1 MQTAALLQKP
11 MHLGEG
17 FDLEDW
23 WSSGGD
29 RVDTIFSTEQPYD
42 FDYDSQDPSQGDSF
56 TFTTG
61 GVDAAI
67 VDTSGNVNTE
77 SGQPLITANTLSQ
90 IAIANPGREAQ
101 AVAQSLQVTAPNWAK
116 QFKSYDD
123 VVRAAAGLFTTVK
136 AVVTGQPIPRS
147 QSPYVYGP
155 GQTPAYRSATGL
167 TTTHML
173 LIGGAAL
180 AAILLLRRK

>member
-29 RVDTIFSTEQPYD
+29 TVDTIFTAEQPYD
-42 FDYDSQDPSQGDSF
+42 FSV
-56 TFTTG
+56 TN
-61 GVDAAI
+61 AAV
-67 VDTSGNVNTE
+67 VDTSGNVSTQ
-77 SGQPLITANTLSQ
+77 SGQTLITADTLSQ
-90 IAIANPGREAQ
+90 IATNNPGREAQ
-101 AVAQSLQVTAPNWAK
+101 AVAQSLQVTNPDWTK
-116 QFKSYDD
+116 QFKNTDEL
-123 VVRAAAGLFTTVK
+123 VRAAAGLFSTVK
-136 AVVTGQPIPRS
+136 AVVTGQPIPRNT

-155 GQTPAYRSATGL
+155 GQAYGPSTGL
-167 TTTHML
+167 STTHML

>member
-1 MQTAALLQKP
+1 MQTAALFQKP

-29 RVDTIFSTEQPYD
+29 RVDTIFSVDQPAD
-42 FDYDSQDPSQGDSF
+42 FSTVVDSYFDF
-56 TFTTG
+56 A
-61 GVDAAI
+61 V
-67 VDTSGNVNTE
+67 VDTSGTVSTQT
-77 SGQPLITANTLSQ
+77 GQTLITADTLSQ
-90 IAIANPGREAQ
+90 IATNNPGREAQ
-101 AVAQSLQVTAPNWAK
+101 AVAQSLQVTAPDWAK
-116 QFKSYDD
+116 QFKTTDEL
-123 VVRAAAGLFTTVK
+123 VRAAAGLFSTVK
-136 AVVTGQPIPRS
+136 AVVTGQPIPRNT

-155 GQTPAYRSATGL
+155 GQTPMQQTGL

>member
-17 FDLEDW
+17 FDDL
-23 WSSGGD
+23 
-29 RVDTIFSTEQPYD
+29 YD
-42 FDYDSQDPSQGDSF
+42 FNYDSQDPSQGDSF
-56 TFTTG
+56 TFSTG
-61 GVDAAI
+61 GVDAAV
-67 VDTSGNVNTE
+67 VDNSGNVSTE
-77 SGQPLITANTLSQ
+77 SGQALITANTLSQ
-90 IAIANPGREAQ
+90 IATNNPGREAQ
-101 AVAQSLQVTAPNWAK
+101 AVAQSLQVTAPDWAK
-116 QFKSYDD
+116 QFKSYDEL
-123 VVRAAAGLFTTVK
+123 VRAAAGLFSTVK

-155 GQTPAYRSATGL
+155 GQTPAYRPSTGL

>member
-29 RVDTIFSTEQPYD
+29 RVDTIFSVDQPAD
-42 FDYDSQDPSQGDSF
+42 FSTVVDSYFDF
-56 TFTTG
+56 A
-61 GVDAAI
+61 V
-67 VDTSGNVNTE
+67 VDTSGDVSTQ
-77 SGQPLITANTLSQ
+77 SGQTLITADTLSQ
-90 IAIANPGREAQ
+90 IATNNPGREAQ
-101 AVAQSLQVTAPNWAK
+101 AVAQSLQVTAPDWAK
-116 QFKSYDD
+116 QFKTTDEL
-123 VVRAAAGLFTTVK
+123 VRAAAGLFSTVK
-136 AVVTGQPIPRS
+136 AVVTGQPIPRNT

-155 GQTPAYRSATGL
+155 GQTYRPSTGL

>member
-17 FDLEDW
+17 FED
-23 WSSGGD
+23 
-29 RVDTIFSTEQPYD
+29 IYD
-42 FDYDSQDPSQGDSF
+42 FNYDSQDPSQGDSF
-56 TFTTG
+56 TFSTG

-67 VDTSGNVNTE
+67 VDTSGNVTSQ
-77 SGQPLITANTLSQ
+77 SGQTLITADTLSQ
-90 IAIANPGREAQ
+90 IATNNPGREAQ
-101 AVAQSLQVTAPNWAK
+101 AVAQSLQVTNPDWTK
-116 QFKSYDD
+116 QFKNTDEL
-123 VVRAAAGLFTTVK
+123 VRAAAGLFSTVK
-136 AVVTGQPIPRS
+136 AVVTGQPIPRNT

-155 GQTPAYRSATGL
+155 GAYNPMQQTGL

>member
-17 FDLEDW
+17 FEDL
-23 WSSGGD
+23 
-29 RVDTIFSTEQPYD
+29 YD
-42 FDYDSQDPSQGDSF
+42 FNYDSQDPSAGDSY

-61 GVDAAI
+61 GNVDYDFPMNYGADIQPAI
-67 VDTSGNVNTE
+67 VDSNGNANTA
-77 SGQPLITANTLSQ
+77 SGQPLISANTLSQ
-90 IAIANPGREAQ
+90 IAINNPGREAQ
-101 AVAQSLQVTAPNWAK
+101 AVAQSLQVTNPDWTK
-116 QFKSYDD
+116 QFKNTDEL
-123 VVRAAAGLFTTVK
+123 VRAAAGLFSTVK
-136 AVVTGQPIPRS
+136 AVVTGQPIPRNT

-155 GQTPAYRSATGL
+155 GQAPMQQTGL

>member
-17 FDLEDW
+17 FGDYFDDIFNI
-23 WSSGGD
+23 SS
-29 RVDTIFSTEQPYD
+29 DTIPEGYIYIPGENVTGLVNSYFD
-42 FDYDSQDPSQGDSF
+42 FA
-56 TFTTG
+56 
-61 GVDAAI
+61 V

-77 SGQPLITANTLSQ
+77 SGQALITANTLSQ
-90 IAIANPGREAQ
+90 IATNNPGREAQ
-101 AVAQSLQVTAPNWAK
+101 AVAQSLQVTNPDWAK
-116 QFKSYDD
+116 QFKSYDEL
-123 VVRAAAGLFTTVK
+123 VRAAAGLFSTVK
-136 AVVTGQPIPRS
+136 AVVTGQPIPRNT

-155 GQTPAYRSATGL
+155 GQAPRQTTGL